1 MGLRVF
7 CELHQFSGPM
17 GPRGVLSP
25 EPLSGLLPTLVRL
38 VVPLNLG
45 ARGLS
50 YEVSGV
56 WQGPSPT
63 LYPTPFLYPLVVEIC
78 VCVHV
83 FVGRGA
89 H

>member
-1 MGLRVF
+1 MHL
-7 CELHQFSGPM
+7 FSGPV
-17 GPRGVLSP
+17 GPSTVLSP
-25 EPLSGLLPTLVRL
+25 ELLSGLLPTLVWL
-38 VVPLNLG
+38 IVPWNLG

-56 WQGPSPT
+56 WEGPSPT
-63 LYPTPFLYPLVVEIC
+63 VYPTPFLYPLVVNIC

-83 FVGRGA
+83 YVRRGA